1 MVVLGAATGAMSA
14 ACGSSGGNA
23 GTNDDAADYPP
34 GINDTG
40 SGAGSGADTGLPCNV
55 QAVLENRCVGCHRQG
70 SPTPLL
76 TYEDLTK
83 PAPSDKSKTMAQLA
97 VERMKSDDKPMP
109 PKPAQRAVFDEIAAI
124 SGWVNAGAPRGTS
137 CTPPAGGGG
146 AINTPTTC
154 TSNKTWTSG
163 NAKSSQMHPGNAC
176 ISCHSA
182 KGGPAFTIAG
192 TIYPSAHEPNDCY
205 GKDGA
210 GTLTVT
216 LIDVN
221 GGVITLKANAAG
233 NFYSE
238 EELFPPLQVSI
249 SDGTSYR
256 TMNAPLTAGD
266 CNSCHTE
273 KGVNGA
279 PGRIMAPTP

>member
-1 MVVLGAATGAMSA
+1 MSA
-14 ACGSSGGNA
+14 ACSSSGGSGSNSA
-23 GTNDDAADYPP
+23 GDAADYPP

-40 SGAGSGADTGLPCNV
+40 KGAGSGADTGLPCNV
-55 QAVLENRCVGCHRQG
+55 QAVLENRCVGCHRAG
-70 SPTPLL
+70 SPTPFL

-83 PAPSDKSKTMAQLA
+83 PSITDPSKTMVQMAI
-97 VERMKSDDKPMP
+97 ERMKNDAKPMP
-109 PKPAQRAVFDEIAAI
+109 PKPAQRALFDEIAAF
-124 SGWVNAGAPRGTS
+124 SGWVAAGTPRGTS

-154 TSNKTWTSG
+154 SSNKNWTSG
-163 NAKSSQMHPGNAC
+163 DAKSTQMRPGNAC
-176 ISCHSA
+176 ITCHA
-182 KGGPAFTIAG
+182 ARGGPAFTVAG
-192 TIYPSAHEPNDCY
+192 TIYQTAHEPNDCY

-238 EELFPPLQVSI
+238 EELFPPLTVSV

-273 KGVNGA
+273 KGANGA
-279 PGRIMAPTP
+279 PGRIMAPTQ